1 MKWIYRFLTIAS
13 LVAAL
18 AIPFFINNKDD
29 KPMLSLPTASDLMPG
44 KTETML
50 PGNNFSG
57 NSRTVYKWK
66 DAEGVWHYGD
76 QPPVSST
83 TKVETMSIAT
93 DTNIIQSIKPPAPEV
108 PAEPALAKTQT
119 PAMTDANEDMLSFEH
134 FKNVMNDA
142 KGAAQ
147 MMEQRNAH
155 LKEITGD
162 Q

>member
-44 KTETML
+44 KTEAML
-50 PGNNFSG
+50 PGNT
-57 NSRTVYKWK
+57 RTVFKWK
-66 DAEGVWHYGD
+66 DANGVWHFGD
-76 QPPVSST
+76 QPPASST

-93 DTNIIQSIKPPAPEV
+93 DANIIQSIKPPAPEA
-108 PAEPALAKTQT
+108 PAEPAPSKSQT
-119 PAMTDANEDMLSFEH
+119 PAMTDSNEDMLSFER

-147 MMEQRNAH
+147 LMEQRNAH

-162 Q
+162 K